1 MRHRTDE
8 AHDEPDQ
15 HPQDTTPP
23 ARPWRPT
30 IRTRLTLTYVALVT
44 GAGAI
49 LIAMVGLY
57 ASLASVQISFGGSGH
72 TPAGIA
78 LDLAVMRELLLSILG
93 VSVMVL
99 AALALASG
107 LIGWVVAGRVLAPLA
122 TMSAAARE
130 AARGD
135 LSQRLD
141 LGGPRDEIR
150 ELADVFDTM
159 LDSLEQSLS
168 SYQRFAANTSHE
180 LRTPLATIQTMIDV
194 TLANPQ
200 ADAQE
205 LRDLLERVRAT
216 NARNARI
223 VDAMLDLAQAQSARL
238 RRRPCDLEAL
248 VHEAVEDVAA
258 EAREAGV
265 RLDVRA
271 HPDRASRTGQDK
283 EGPWA
288 LFLGDSR
295 LLRQAV
301 LNVLRNAVRH
311 NTAGGVVEIVLG
323 AQGRDLV
330 LTVTNTGPVV
340 DAESL
345 ASLTEPFVRGRDRA
359 AGSGYGLGLAI
370 VDAVVRA
377 HDGTLSL
384 RARERGGLVT
394 TLRVPAQS

>member
-1 MRHRTDE
+1 
-8 AHDEPDQ
+8 
-15 HPQDTTPP
+15 
-23 ARPWRPT
+23 
-30 IRTRLTLTYVALVT
+30 
-44 GAGAI
+44 
-49 LIAMVGLY
+49 
-57 ASLASVQISFGGSGH
+57 
-72 TPAGIA
+72 
-78 LDLAVMRELLLSILG
+78 MRELLLSILG
-93 VSVMVL
+93 VSVVVL
-99 AALALASG
+99 VALALASG
-107 LIGWVVAGRVLAPLA
+107 LIGWIVAGKVLAPLA
-122 TMSAAARE
+122 TMSTAARE

-141 LGGPRDEIR
+141 LDGPRDEIR
-150 ELADVFDTM
+150 ERADVYDAM

-194 TLANPQ
+194 TLADPQ

-205 LRDLLERVRAT
+205 LRDLLERVRTT
-216 NARNARI
+216 NARNART
-223 VDAMLDLAQAQSARL
+223 VDALLDLAQAQSARL
-238 RRRPCDLEAL
+238 RRRPCDLEVL

-265 RLDVRA
+265 RLDMRA
-271 HPDRASRTGQDK
+271 HPGQAAARPGQAAARPGQD
-283 EGPWA
+283 EDEPWA
-288 LFLGDSR
+288 LCLGDSR

-311 NTAGGVVEIVLG
+311 NTVGGVVEIMLESRG
-323 AQGRDLV
+323 GELM

-340 DAESL
+340 DAEIL
-345 ASLTEPFVRGRDRA
+345 ASLTEPFVRGQDRA
-359 AGSGYGLGLAI
+359 SGSGYGLGLAI

>member
-1 MRHRTDE
+1 M
-8 AHDEPDQ
+8 
-15 HPQDTTPP
+15 
-23 ARPWRPT
+23 
-30 IRTRLTLTYVALVT
+30 
-44 GAGAI
+44 
-49 LIAMVGLY
+49 
-57 ASLASVQISFGGSGH
+57 ASVKISFGGAGH
-72 TPAGIA
+72 TPAGVE

-93 VSVMVL
+93 VSVVVL
-99 AALALASG
+99 VALALASG
-107 LIGWVVAGRVLAPLA
+107 LIGWIVAGKVLAPLA
-122 TMSAAARE
+122 TMSTAARE

-141 LGGPRDEIR
+141 LDGPRDEIR
-150 ELADVFDTM
+150 ERADVYDAM

-194 TLANPQ
+194 TLADPQ

-205 LRDLLERVRAT
+205 LRDLLERVRTT
-216 NARNARI
+216 NARNART
-223 VDAMLDLAQAQSARL
+223 VDALLDLAQAQSARL
-238 RRRPCDLEAL
+238 RRRPCDLEVL

-265 RLDVRA
+265 RLDMRA
-271 HPDRASRTGQDK
+271 HPGQAAARPGQD
-283 EGPWA
+283 EDEPWA
-288 LFLGDSR
+288 LCLGDSR

-311 NTAGGVVEIVLG
+311 NTVGGVVEIMLESRG
-323 AQGRDLV
+323 GELM

-345 ASLTEPFVRGRDRA
+345 ASLTEPFVRGQYRA
-359 AGSGYGLGLAI
+359 SGSGYGLGLAI

>member
-1 MRHRTDE
+1 M
-8 AHDEPDQ
+8 
-15 HPQDTTPP
+15 
-23 ARPWRPT
+23 
-30 IRTRLTLTYVALVT
+30 
-44 GAGAI
+44 
-49 LIAMVGLY
+49 
-57 ASLASVQISFGGSGH
+57 ASVKISFGGAGH
-72 TPAGIA
+72 TPAGVE

-93 VSVMVL
+93 VSVVVL
-99 AALALASG
+99 VALALASG
-107 LIGWVVAGRVLAPLA
+107 LIGWIVAGKVLAPLA

-141 LGGPRDEIR
+141 LDGPRDEIR
-150 ELADVFDTM
+150 ERADVYDAM

-168 SYQRFAANTSHE
+168 SYQRFVANTSHE

-194 TLANPQ
+194 TLADPQ

-205 LRDLLERVRAT
+205 LRDLLERVRTT
-216 NARNARI
+216 NARNART
-223 VDAMLDLAQAQSARL
+223 VDALLDLAQAQSARL
-238 RRRPCDLEAL
+238 RRRPCDLEVL
-248 VHEAVEDVAA
+248 VHEAVEDVVA

-265 RLDVRA
+265 RLDMRA
-271 HPDRASRTGQDK
+271 HPGQAAARPGQD
-283 EGPWA
+283 EPWA
-288 LFLGDSR
+288 LCLGDSR

-311 NTAGGVVEIVLG
+311 NTVGGVVEIMLESRG
-323 AQGRDLV
+323 GELM

-345 ASLTEPFVRGRDRA
+345 ASLTEPFVRGQDRA
-359 AGSGYGLGLAI
+359 SGSGYGLGLAI